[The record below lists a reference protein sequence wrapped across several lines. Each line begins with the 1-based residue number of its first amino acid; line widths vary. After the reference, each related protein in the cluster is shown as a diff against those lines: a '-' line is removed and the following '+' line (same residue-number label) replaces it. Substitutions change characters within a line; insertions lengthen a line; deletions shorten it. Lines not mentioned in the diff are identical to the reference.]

1 MLNEDSNV
9 ALSVLGSLANVATA
23 DAGILMDVPIRNTSK
38 DLIRHFFGGMD
49 CAGTSDDIRAVEDKT
64 KEQSNRDEELDDSE
78 LMKFPDP
85 SNARGQEPNHPTPFD
100 FQTPKNQSMAHNF
113 QTFPGNLDFT
123 PMVPFP
129 PPTTQPS
136 DNISR
141 TSIFPESFTV
151 GETMNFPSNYQNK
164 THGVVGGMQQQYLY
178 ATPGTR
184 QDEVRR
190 GLAQTENKYGSSRRS
205 RSLQRYQDTT
215 QGSGSFSRS
224 AQYHQQFM

>member
-1 MLNEDSNV
+1 MPNGDSNV

-23 DAGILMDVPIRNTSK
+23 DAGTLVDVPIRSTSK

-49 CAGTSDDIRAVEDKT
+49 CAGTSDDTRAVEDET
-64 KEQSNRDEELDDSE
+64 KEQSNRDEFGEFDDSE

-85 SNARGQEPNHPTPFD
+85 SNARGHEPND
-100 FQTPKNQSMAHNF
+100 FQTPKNQSTANNF
-113 QTFPGNLDFT
+113 QSFPGKVDFT

-129 PPTTQPS
+129 PSTTQPS

-151 GETMNFPSNYQNK
+151 GETMNFPSNYRNK
-164 THGVVGGMQQQYLY
+164 THGAVGGMQQQYPY

-184 QDEVRR
+184 QGEVRR
-190 GLAQTENKYGSSRRS
+190 GLAQAENNYWSSRRS
-205 RSLQRYQDTT
+205 GSLQRYQDTT